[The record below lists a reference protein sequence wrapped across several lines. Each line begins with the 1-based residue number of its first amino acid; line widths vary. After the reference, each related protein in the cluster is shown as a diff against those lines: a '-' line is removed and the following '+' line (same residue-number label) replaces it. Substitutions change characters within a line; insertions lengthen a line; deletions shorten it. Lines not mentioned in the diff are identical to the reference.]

1 VLQCLND
8 WRARC
13 SEKQL
18 AEFDHQLRLHCGTAV
33 ISQSGLN
40 NRYHGSYHQA
50 LINGKVLLT
59 AVRTRDY
66 IRGSALW
73 GSEIDAGKEFA
84 TILADHDGYLP
95 VRNTDSEYKKS
106 IALLL
111 QRGIMFEH
119 DGYYHLPVEI
129 AIELRGK
136 EQPNSWMTLVAK
148 TPLAMLYQLVP
159 EDVQGNMLK
168 PKAIRNELGAWLAI
182 KGITAHQSDISA
194 SLDESDWALLL
205 TLQHHSIENFD
216 ELEQLYPDLE
226 PVYVTRY
233 YGYRDGETLSLR
245 KSLEATIPEQL
256 KKLCHLGLIGI
267 MVQHG
272 DERYASICLSD
283 EAKRLL
289 EAPLKKVKQRIATRL
304 KKGWLAESCDA
315 EQPSAWS
322 MDQQIWRI
330 WITLHFLPIGLTQQ
344 GNLRKNELKKIA
356 KLLGID
362 DVVLI
367 EFFIYSMLRAGIIKH
382 QDTQLVPASLNW
394 KTWSGKLRQAMFNIA
409 RNNQRWDKADEQQV
423 YALLAQLPTD
433 CWLKLDD
440 VVAWLQM
447 HSNGHVMTAAWMALF
462 CEYQNYALHHLNIT
476 HRRIYLLPEF
486 RAVLKQSAG
495 QQAPASFT
503 TPGWHGANKKAKIHG
518 FVSAAGEIQLPPDCN
533 HRVLDK
539 LVSFCSITAIEQM
552 ITLQLDQKALQR
564 MGTNKAELKK
574 TRNVLESLQS
584 PLPQPVAYIFDK
596 QQAQKPVAAV
606 AAAAMV
612 LVLHETS
619 GLHKLQKTG
628 FTFSQ
633 PFKNKP
639 EIVVLDAS
647 ADADALLKAC
657 AEEGIMLNT
666 LIKPVAWIS
675 GTAAIR
681 AWMDIKI
688 DREDQWLEIAY
699 QKTRSSKAK
708 QIIARIEYDYYGAIR
723 IQLTRKSAQGY
734 ALLKSMVSLEP
745 KHILRLREIDDAE
758 AGDLGLDLLA

>member
-1 VLQCLND
+1 MLQCLEY

-13 SEKQL
+13 SEKHL
-18 AEFDHQLRLHCGTAV
+18 AEFDHQLQLHCGTTL
-33 ISQSGLN
+33 ISQSGLK
-40 NRYHGSYHQA
+40 NRYHGSYHRA

-59 AVRTRDY
+59 AVRTGDY
-66 IRGSALW
+66 IRGSTLW
-73 GSEIDAGKEFA
+73 GSKFDAGKEFA
-84 TILADHDGYLP
+84 SILADHDGCLP

-111 QRGIMFEH
+111 RRGIIFEH
-119 DGYYHLPVEI
+119 DGYYHLPAEI
-129 AIELRGK
+129 AMELRGK
-136 EQPNSWMTLVAK
+136 EQASSWMTLVGK

-159 EDVQGNMLK
+159 DEAQETMLK

-182 KGITAHQSDISA
+182 NGAKAHQGDISA
-194 SLDESDWALLL
+194 SLNDADWALLL
-205 TLQHHSIENFD
+205 TLQHHSIEDFD
-216 ELEQLYPDLE
+216 ELEKSYPELE

-245 KSLEATIPEQL
+245 KSLEENIPEQM
-256 KKLCHLGLIGI
+256 KKLCRLGLIGI
-267 MVQHG
+267 MVRHG
-272 DERYASICLSD
+272 DERYASICLCD
-283 EAKRLL
+283 EARKLL
-289 EAPLKKVKQRIATRL
+289 EAPLQKVKQRIATRL
-304 KKGWLAESCDA
+304 KKEWLAESCDA

-330 WITLHFLPIGLTQQ
+330 WITLHFLPVGLTQQ
-344 GNLRKNELKKIA
+344 GTLRKNELKKIA

-367 EFFIYSMLRAGIIKH
+367 EFFIFSMLRAGIIKQ

-394 KTWSGKLRQAMFNIA
+394 ESWSEKLRKAMFNIV
-409 RNNQRWDKADEQQV
+409 RNNQRWDKTDEQHV

-447 HSNGHVMTAAWMALF
+447 HSNGHVMTAAWMDLF

-486 RAVLKQSAG
+486 LAVLKQSIG
-495 QQAPASFT
+495 QQTPASFHA
-503 TPGWHGANKKAKIHG
+503 PGWHGSNKKAKVHG
-518 FVSAAGEIQLPPDCN
+518 FISAAGEIQLPPDCN

-539 LVSFCSITAIEQM
+539 LRPFCSITAIEQM

-564 MGTNKAELKK
+564 MGANKAELKK
-574 TRNVLESLQS
+574 TRAVLESLQS
-584 PLPQPVAYIFDK
+584 PLPQPVAYLFDK

-612 LVLHETS
+612 FVLHEIS
-619 GLHKLQKTG
+619 GLQKLQKTG
-628 FTFSQ
+628 FSFSQ

-647 ADADALLKAC
+647 ADAGALLKVC
-657 AEEGIMLNT
+657 AEEGIMLDT
-666 LIKPVAWIS
+666 LIKPVAWVS

-681 AWMDIKI
+681 AWMDTDIS
-688 DREDQWLEIAY
+688 REDQWLEIAY
-699 QKTRSSKAK
+699 QKTRSSKAR
-708 QIIARIEYDYYGAIR
+708 QLIARIEYDYYDGIR
-723 IQLTRKSAQGY
+723 IQLTRKTVQGY
-734 ALLKSMVSLEP
+734 AMLKSMVSLEP

-758 AGDLGLDLLA
+758 EGDLGLDLLA

>member
-1 VLQCLND
+1 MLQCLND

-18 AEFDHQLRLHCGTAV
+18 AEFDHQLRLHCGTAI
-33 ISQSGLN
+33 ISQASLTT
-40 NRYHGSYHQA
+40 RYHASYHQA
-50 LINGKVLLT
+50 LINSKIML
-59 AVRTRDY
+59 AAIKTRDY

-84 TILADHDGYLP
+84 TILADHDGCLP
-95 VRNTDSEYKKS
+95 VRNTDSEYEKS

-111 QRGIMFEH
+111 RRGIIFEH
-119 DGYYHLPVEI
+119 DGYYHLPAEI

-136 EQPNSWMTLVAK
+136 EQETSWMTLVSK
-148 TPLAMLYQLVP
+148 TPLAMFYRLVP
-159 EDVQGNMLK
+159 EDAQEKMLK
-168 PKAIRNELGAWLAI
+168 PKAIRNELGAWLVI
-182 KGITAHQSDISA
+182 KGITAHRSDISA

-205 TLQHHSIENFD
+205 TLQHHSIEDFD
-216 ELEQLYPDLE
+216 ELEKFYPELE

-233 YGYRDGETLSLR
+233 YGYRDGETVSLR
-245 KSLEATIPEQL
+245 KSLEENIPEQM
-256 KKLCHLGLIGI
+256 KKLCRLGLIGI
-267 MVQHG
+267 MVRHG
-272 DERYASICLSD
+272 DERYASICLCD
-283 EAKRLL
+283 EAKKLL

-304 KKGWLAESCDA
+304 KKEWLAESCDA

-330 WITLHFLPIGLTQQ
+330 WITLHFLPMGLTQQ

-356 KLLGID
+356 KLIAID
-362 DVVLI
+362 DIELI
-367 EFFIYSMLRAGIIKH
+367 EFFIFSMLRAGIIKH
-382 QDTQLVPASLNW
+382 QDTQLVPAPLNW
-394 KTWSGKLRQAMFNIA
+394 KAWSEKLRKCLFNMV
-409 RNNQRWDKADEQQV
+409 RSNQRWDNTDEQQV
-423 YALLAQLPTD
+423 YALLAKLPTG

-447 HSNGHVMTAAWMALF
+447 HSHGHVMTAAWMDLF

-486 RAVLKQSAG
+486 LAVLKQSIG
-495 QQAPASFT
+495 QQTPASFHA
-503 TPGWHGANKKAKIHG
+503 PGWHGSNKKAKVHG
-518 FVSAAGEIQLPPDCN
+518 FISAAGEIQLPPDCN

-539 LVSFCSITAIEQM
+539 LRPFCAITAIDQM

-574 TRNVLESLQS
+574 TRAVLESLQS
-584 PLPQPVAYIFDK
+584 PLPQPVAYLFDK

-606 AAAAMV
+606 AAAAMI

-619 GLHKLQKTG
+619 AIHKLQKTG

-647 ADADALLKAC
+647 ADANALLKAC
-657 AEEGIMLNT
+657 AEEGIMLDT
-666 LIKPVAWIS
+666 LIKPVAWVS

-681 AWMDIKI
+681 AWMDIKV

-708 QIIARIEYDYYGAIR
+708 QSIARIEYDYYGAIR
-723 IQLTRKSAQGY
+723 IQLTRKTAQGY
-734 ALLKSMVSLEP
+734 RLLKSMVSLEP

-758 AGDLGLDLLA
+758 VNDLGLDQLS